1 MATTASPP
9 FISSSL
15 NSTCTSFRTSLPTC
29 SFSPKLLPRRP
40 LASFSVKA
48 SRKQV
53 EVGKRFCCYDLK
65 NLITVLVGSHNSSWF
80 EPDVVRQYLILT
92 RGLIRLAM
100 MLTKKLPCQGL
111 SSSHL
116 ARFFFF
122 NKHTVSCFFYIT
134 YILLESYP

>member
-1 MATTASPP
+1 MMKNEEKEKKNSPIGFGSKEEKNRQGEIQTMATTASPP

-80 EPDVVRQYLILT
+80 EPDVVR
-92 RGLIRLAM
+92 
-100 MLTKKLPCQGL
+100 
-111 SSSHL
+111 
-116 ARFFFF
+116 
-122 NKHTVSCFFYIT
+122 
-134 YILLESYP
+134 